1 MLIRMTFIGTHIT
14 SLLAASVVA
23 TGSLFAAGLAAGS
36 DDQNRPTALVIDAS
50 LASHG
55 RELVDPRLKDVD
67 ADVRLPSNATEART
81 NMRYFDALGYKVYVA
96 GSDASAAA
104 EATGVDAT
112 DTGGLDG
119 ALAVSR

>member
-1 MLIRMTFIGTHIT
+1 MLIRMTFIGNHIT
-14 SLLAASVVA
+14 TVLAACVLA
-23 TGSLFAAGLAAGS
+23 TGSLFAAGS

-81 NMRYFDALGYKVYVA
+81 NVRYFDALGYKVYVA

>member
-14 SLLAASVVA
+14 TVLAAGVLA
-23 TGSLFAAGLAAGS
+23 TGSLFAAGS

-55 RELVDPRLKDVD
+55 RQLVDPRLKDVD

-81 NMRYFDALGYKVYVA
+81 NVRYFDALGYKVYVA
-96 GSDASAAA
+96 GSDATAAA

-112 DTGGLDG
+112 HTGGLDG